1 MLVKNLLAVASL
13 ISTVIASE
21 GTGLIIYHK
30 ADLSV
35 TACKTLFKKVL
46 YFEETDAKAFCNVDN
61 QPALGSMAH
70 CLKLSPHPKAIETFL
85 KDCSSFGLTEKD
97 FNQAYD
103 NATDYLV
110 SNFTA
115 DPDFNATQIY
125 TKPIGLKKAKVDAG
139 YRSAVD
145 RFYNYNWST
154 WFGTALIG
162 YWFFIVL
169 VAGFCNLLYFIAPA
183 FVKSLNYGFIN
194 FFRKY
199 ISLPATGRSKHL
211 EHKSFL
217 RIFQW
222 IAPTRLET
230 ILICGWLIMALVFQ
244 IVHINFIQPDLFWI
258 DRGTGVGRKL
268 ADRTGVISLFLM
280 PELILFAGRN
290 NFLQWISGWS
300 YSRFSLLHRW
310 ISRACTIL
318 VIIHA
323 VGMTYNGKGLGK
335 YETRNAKPYVQ
346 WGFVATICACIM
358 CFQSLL
364 VFRKKNYELF
374 LLIHI
379 IMAIFFVVGVWHHAG
394 SADQGYIQWSYASV
408 AIWAFD
414 RFVRILRLISFGVKK
429 ANVTL
434 IADETLKVIVPKPSH
449 WKSFPGCH
457 AFIHFLKPTC
467 FWQSHP
473 FTIVNSH
480 LEDNTII
487 FYLKVKGG
495 MTHGLYQYLSNQP
508 DNKAMINVM
517 IEGPYGNR
525 LPTRKFDTNILLAGG
540 NGIPGLYSEI
550 SDLSKTNSHTKL
562 YWIIRHYKSIEWFY
576 DELKALENLNVETII
591 YVTQPHVGLDGP
603 IGGFATGPIGGG
615 EVDADD
621 IDEVK
626 NEKSDA
632 SASEDDDLSNDH
644 ILQLKQNLNHIEFR
658 EGRPLVDDLVKSEIS
673 QANSSIAFV
682 TCAHANLV
690 DSTRKSIA
698 NNLSTEKRVELFES
712 NQAW

>member
-1 MLVKNLLAVASL
+1 
-13 ISTVIASE
+13 
-21 GTGLIIYHK
+21 
-30 ADLSV
+30 
-35 TACKTLFKKVL
+35 
-46 YFEETDAKAFCNVDN
+46 
-61 QPALGSMAH
+61 
-70 CLKLSPHPKAIETFL
+70 
-85 KDCSSFGLTEKD
+85 
-97 FNQAYD
+97 
-103 NATDYLV
+103 
-110 SNFTA
+110 
-115 DPDFNATQIY
+115 
-125 TKPIGLKKAKVDAG
+125 
-139 YRSAVD
+139 
-145 RFYNYNWST
+145 
-154 WFGTALIG
+154 
-162 YWFFIVL
+162 
-169 VAGFCNLLYFIAPA
+169 
-183 FVKSLNYGFIN
+183 
-194 FFRKY
+194 
-199 ISLPATGRSKHL
+199 
-211 EHKSFL
+211 
-217 RIFQW
+217 
-222 IAPTRLET
+222 
-230 ILICGWLIMALVFQ
+230 
-244 IVHINFIQPDLFWI
+244 
-258 DRGTGVGRKL
+258 
-268 ADRTGVISLFLM
+268 
-280 PELILFAGRN
+280 
-290 NFLQWISGWS
+290 
-300 YSRFSLLHRW
+300 
-310 ISRACTIL
+310 
-318 VIIHA
+318 
-323 VGMTYNGKGLGK
+323 
-335 YETRNAKPYVQ
+335 
-346 WGFVATICACIM
+346 
-358 CFQSLL
+358 
-364 VFRKKNYELF
+364 
-374 LLIHI
+374 
-379 IMAIFFVVGVWHHAG
+379 MAIFFVVGVWHHAG

-434 IADETLKVIVPKPSH
+434 IADET
-449 WKSFPGCH
+449 
-457 AFIHFLKPTC
+457 
-467 FWQSHP
+467 
-473 FTIVNSH
+473 
-480 LEDNTII
+480 
-487 FYLKVKGG
+487 LKVKGG